1 MTAIE
6 VITSVQ
12 RRRRWS
18 RDEKLRI
25 VAESAQPERT
35 ASQVARAHGIAPGQL
50 FTWRRQLLSEAL
62 AGGVAGDGFVPV
74 AIANEAAGMAP
85 AASAAGGEGAIE
97 SHAGTLTTSADSITR
112 YVRRESK
119 SRAHPA
125 ACGRHVRTGIRQSMP
140 SSSMPSCAG
149 VSTTQPSAGDGHT
162 KRPFS
167 SRFANRHSPWPS
179 HHSALSR

>member
-18 RDEKLRI
+18 RDEKLRM

-74 AIANEAAGMAP
+74 AIANEAAGAAC
-85 AASAAGGEGAIE
+85 AASAGEGAIE
-97 SHAGTLTTSADSITR
+97 IRLPNGIVIV
-112 YVRRESK
+112 VRSVVEVEPLR
-119 SRAHPA
+119 R
-125 ACGRHVRTGIRQSMP
+125 VL
-140 SSSMPSCAG
+140 
-149 VSTTQPSAGDGHT
+149 
-162 KRPFS
+162 
-167 SRFANRHSPWPS
+167 
-179 HHSALSR
+179 SALGGR